1 MTHFKKS
8 EFDFNDKDTVSVIDE
23 LPLWS
28 APFGLKLLDT
38 ITLKPN
44 ITVLDIGF
52 GLGFPLLEVA
62 QRLGSSAKVYGIDPW
77 KTAIDRVK
85 TKIKIL
91 GIENVELIE
100 GVAENIPLPDN
111 SVDLIVSNN
120 GINNVQNLS
129 KVMNECK
136 RIAKKSAQFIA
147 TVNLDG
153 TMLEFYDE
161 LENVLNEEGLTDNV
175 AKLKKHIYEKR
186 RPLDEL
192 LDLFEQNDFK
202 IKNVVKDL
210 FRYRYLNGS
219 AMFNHSFIRLAFLDN
234 WLDLV
239 PSKMIE
245 QIFITV
251 EARLNKKAVANGEMV
266 LTVPFVLIDAFR
278 F

>member
-1 MTHFKKS
+1 MSHFRKS
-8 EFDFNDKDTVSVIDE
+8 EFNFNDKDTVSVIDE

-28 APFGLKLLDT
+28 APFGLKLLDE
-38 ITLKPN
+38 IILKPN

-62 QRLGSSAKVYGIDPW
+62 QRFGKSSKVYGIDPW
-77 KTAIDRVK
+77 KAAIDRVK

-136 RIAKKSAQFIA
+136 RIAKRSAQFIA
-147 TVNLDG
+147 TVNLDE
-153 TMLEFYDE
+153 TMLEFYAE
-161 LENVLNEEGLTDNV
+161 LENVLKEENLADNV
-175 AKLKKHIYEKR
+175 VKLKKHIYEKR

-192 LDLFEQNDFK
+192 LNLFEQNDFE
-202 IKNVVKDL
+202 IKNVIKDS
-210 FRYRYLNGS
+210 FHYRYLNGS

-239 PSKMIE
+239 PSEMVE
-245 QIFITV
+245 QIFTAV
-251 EARLNKKAVANGEMV
+251 EERLNMKAQENGEMV